1 MSLEEINKLEPN
13 ESTALHAAAYRG
25 HEEIVEL
32 LLQKGAC
39 HTTVNKYNCTPLDE
53 AATDKIKQ
61 MIRRRRNKTHVVS
74 ESIEWILQTDKA
86 DFQAHQYWKKL
97 EIYGRD
103 PKFHELIDYI
113 KRNSLEKELK
123 SIEDIDTAI
132 KYFNV
137 AIDKRDPVYLLQARA
152 YYVGIISRHPKFETF
167 SYIVV
172 AYRGMMFTDDDL
184 KQYEIDTRI
193 LTKTFSSSSKKLN
206 IALGFLD
213 DKLHTDNRLNTICT
227 YEIRN
232 QRTALNIKDISLFQY
247 EEEVLI
253 LPYSAFKITD
263 IQINKC
269 KLSNVEIKLKEC
281 EPW

>member
-61 MIRRRRNKTHVVS
+61 MIRRRRNQTRFVS
-74 ESIEWILQTDKA
+74 ESIEWILQTDNA

-97 EIYGRD
+97 ETYGGD
-103 PKFHELIDYI
+103 PKFHELINYI

-123 SIEDIDTAI
+123 SIEDIDTVI

-137 AIDKRDPVYLLQARA
+137 AIDKRDPVYLLQAYTA
-152 YYVGIISRHPKFETF
+152 ET
-167 SYIVV
+167 
-172 AYRGMMFTDDDL
+172 
-184 KQYEIDTRI
+184 
-193 LTKTFSSSSKKLN
+193 
-206 IALGFLD
+206 GF
-213 DKLHTDNRLNTICT
+213 
-227 YEIRN
+227 YS
-232 QRTALNIKDISLFQY
+232 ALNVHLTQLHLQKF
-247 EEEVLI
+247 
-253 LPYSAFKITD
+253 
-263 IQINKC
+263 N
-269 KLSNVEIKLKEC
+269 
-281 EPW
+281 